1 MPIRMVQDQDN
12 SQTPDNYPGGGGG
25 DRNNPGGGGGGGGG
39 GIFSLL
45 LMFLFRKP
53 KLLILLLAIAGAMYF
68 FGGGKLFL
76 GMAEAAFSKGATLDK
91 SVYSKAEVFEP
102 LADNAKNPL
111 PNKYSLEQYCP
122 PRLNQG
128 SQGSCVAWSSAYAA
142 RSILYAR
149 QAPAGSKIEP
159 FSPSYLYNQ
168 IKLPN
173 CQGSYIKRATD
184 AMMQNGA
191 LPFSQFA
198 YDENSCSKEPTQ
210 SEKQRGAQFNIK
222 GYQRLSRND
231 DDLRTDML
239 AIKQN
244 VSQGAPVLIGML
256 VGGSFMQNMLGQEMW
271 IPTAEDY
278 QQQGFGGHCMCVIGY
293 DDYKFGNEGGFQIMN
308 SWGPEWGKNGIGW
321 VRYKDFDY
329 FVQEAYGLYPMG
341 SGVQFNENK
350 LKVALGII
358 SNDTKANIPLIR
370 KENNVFATKT
380 PIKKMSK
387 FKLEVTNN
395 IECYTYI
402 LGQETDGSSYV
413 LFPYTPKHSPY
424 CGITG
429 TRVFPKDYS
438 MQADNIGNKDFVAI
452 IVTKKP
458 VDFKVLNIAVNA
470 SKQTTFAGKVNEAL
484 ASQLV
489 GNVNFVAGNNVQF
502 ECDLNGK
509 NAVVSILEIDKN

>member
-1 MPIRMVQDQDN
+1 MPIRMVEDEDN
-12 SQTPDNYPGGGGG
+12 KQMPDNYPGDNGGN
-25 DRNNPGGGGGGGGG
+25 RPNPGGGGGGGGG
-39 GIFSLL
+39 IISML
-45 LMFLFRKP
+45 LMALFRYP
-53 KLLILLLAIAGAMYF
+53 KLLIFLLVIAGGMYF
-68 FGGGKLFL
+68 FGGGKLFSGL
-76 GMAEAAFSKGATLDK
+76 AETAFSKGATLDK
-91 SVYSKAEVFEP
+91 SVYSQSEVFEP

-111 PNKYSLEQYCP
+111 PDRVTLQDFCP

-149 QAPAGSKIEP
+149 QVPPGSRVEP

-173 CQGSYIKRATD
+173 CQGSYIKRAVD
-184 AMMQNGA
+184 AMMQTGG
-191 LPFSQFA
+191 LPFSQFG
-198 YDENSCSKEPTQ
+198 YDENSCSKEPSP

-244 VSQGAPVLIGML
+244 LAQGAPVIIGML
-256 VGGSFMQNMLGQEMW
+256 VGGSFMQDMLGQELW
-271 IPTAEDY
+271 VPTSEDY
-278 QQQGFGGHCMCVIGY
+278 QQQGFGGHAMCVIGY
-293 DDYKFGNEGGFQIMN
+293 DDYMFGNEGGFQIMN
-308 SWGPEWGKNGIGW
+308 SWGPEWGKNGLAW
-321 VRYKDFDY
+321 VRYKDFDF

-341 SGVQFNENK
+341 SGAQFDNNK
-350 LKVALGII
+350 LKVAFGLI
-358 SNDTKANIPLIR
+358 SNDTKANIPLIKR
-370 KENNVFATKT
+370 EGNIFATQM

-387 FKLEVTNN
+387 FKVEVTNN

-429 TRVFPKDYS
+429 TRVFPKDHS
-438 MQADNIGNKDFVAI
+438 MQADAVGNKDYVAFI
-452 IVTKKP
+452 ISKKP
-458 VDFKVLNIAVNA
+458 VDFKAMNTAVNA
-470 SKQTTFAGKVNEAL
+470 SRQPTFASKVNEAL

-489 GNVNFVAGNNVQF
+489 QNVNFLPGNNVQF

-509 NAVVSILEIDKN
+509 NAVAAILEIDKN